1 MGILEIGVACDVEMW
16 TSHAV
21 DTPREDGIELRRLR
35 ILYTLLTLGR
45 SNTCVAINDLQG
57 DVGDEVR
64 VYTDVVETMLHG
76 LQGGNGAGRVASHLI
91 SLAARAGID
100 DEVGV
105 VLAEEAQG
113 FIY

>member
-1 MGILEIGVACDVEMW
+1 
-16 TSHAV
+16 
-21 DTPREDGIELRRLR
+21 
-35 ILYTLLTLGR
+35 
-45 SNTCVAINDLQG
+45 
-57 DVGDEVR
+57 
-64 VYTDVVETMLHG
+64 MLHG